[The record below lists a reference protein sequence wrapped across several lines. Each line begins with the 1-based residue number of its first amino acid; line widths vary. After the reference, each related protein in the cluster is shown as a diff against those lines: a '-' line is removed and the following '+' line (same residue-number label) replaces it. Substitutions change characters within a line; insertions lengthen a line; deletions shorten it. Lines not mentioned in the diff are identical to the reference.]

1 MEHLFRFSTKRPY
14 QSDMVTDIYDA
25 VSKGND
31 ILINAPTGIGK
42 TDASIGAVLSYAL
55 HNNKTVFFLTPKI
68 SQHRIAIDSLNGIK
82 QKFKLDFKYVDI
94 VGKQNMCINEKVNGI
109 EGESFYSA
117 CEHLIK
123 NSKCPFF
130 SKVKLFKPED
140 DVDMLD
146 AADMGHNSVFEES
159 YAQGMCA
166 YEVSAKL
173 AKNANIIVAGYSH
186 LLNPY
191 LKQAFLKKIS
201 HSLDDSILIWD
212 EAHNVLN
219 AANSYFSVTL
229 STNGIVRA
237 MHELQSIGNTMDLGY
252 LKFALDGLAK
262 KKLEKLDEAFVA
274 KDELPP
280 DILQNANDIISQL
293 ENAALEYI
301 EQSKAKRSAV
311 MHIAKFLSEWV
322 QQGQSTASIISRFGG
337 SVKLSLTCLYPER
350 AIPIFGEAY
359 ANVFMSATLLPLKM
373 YSDLFGLEDAKLKSY
388 GSPFPSS
395 NKLAIIDADITTK
408 YQERSIEQ
416 YKRIADKIIRIKDST
431 PGNIAVFFPSFAVLD
446 STFRYMH
453 DSDIYIQRR
462 EMKNIAVESIIKDFQ
477 KSDNS
482 MLFGVMGGSLSEGI
496 DYVNNSIKGIVIVGI
511 PLTKPDLELT
521 ARIEYI
527 NRRFS
532 GKGNEYAY
540 TIPAIIRAIQ
550 AAGRAVRSENDKAVI
565 VLMDRRYKWSMYK
578 SIVSNSIP
586 VSEPIDYI
594 GEIRKF
600 WRMQGA
606 Q

>member
-1 MEHLFRFSTKRPY
+1 MEQLFRFSKKRPY
-14 QSDMVTDIYDA
+14 QSDMVNDIYDA
-25 VSKGND
+25 VSRGND

-68 SQHRIAIDSLNGIK
+68 SQHKIAIDSLRGIK
-82 QKFKLDFKYVDI
+82 QKFKLDFKYADI
-94 VGKQNMCINEKVNGI
+94 VGKQNMCINEKVNSI

-140 DVDMLD
+140 DATMLD
-146 AADMGHNSVFEES
+146 AADLGHNSVFEES
-159 YAQGMCA
+159 YNQGMCA

-173 AKNANIIVAGYSH
+173 AKNADVIVAGYSH

-191 LKQAFLKKIS
+191 LKQAFLKKIA

-229 STNGIVRA
+229 STNGILRA
-237 MHELQSIGNTMDLGY
+237 MRELQSIGNAMDLGY
-252 LKFALDGLAK
+252 LKFALDSLAK

-280 DILQNANDIISQL
+280 DILQNANAIISQL

-301 EQSKAKRSAV
+301 EQSKAKRSAT
-311 MHIAKFLSEWV
+311 MHIAKFLNEWI
-322 QQGQSTASIISRFGG
+322 QQGESTASIISRFGG

-350 AIPIFGEAY
+350 AIPIFGEAH

-408 YQERSIEQ
+408 YQERSVEQ
-416 YKRIADKIIRIKDST
+416 YKRIAEKIIRIKDST

-453 DSDIYIQRR
+453 DSDIYMQRR
-462 EMKNIAVESIIKDFQ
+462 EMKNIAVESIIKEFQ

-496 DYVNNSIKGIVIVGI
+496 DYENNSIKGIVIVGI
-511 PLTKPDLELT
+511 PLTKPDLELN

-532 GKGNEYAY
+532 GKGSEYAY
-540 TIPAIIRAIQ
+540 TIPAIMRAIQ

-594 GEIRKF
+594 GEIKRF

-606 Q
+606 K

>member
-1 MEHLFRFSTKRPY
+1 MEQLFRFSKKRPY
-14 QSDMVTDIYDA
+14 QSDMVNDIYDA
-25 VSKGND
+25 VSRGND

-68 SQHRIAIDSLNGIK
+68 SQHRIAIDSLRGIK
-82 QKFKLDFKYVDI
+82 QKFKLDFRYADI

-140 DVDMLD
+140 DADMLD
-146 AADMGHNSVFEES
+146 AADLGHNSVFEES
-159 YAQGMCA
+159 YNQGMCA

-173 AKNANIIVAGYSH
+173 AKNANVIVAGYSH

-229 STNGIVRA
+229 STNGILRA
-237 MHELQSIGNTMDLGY
+237 MRELQSIGNMMDLGY
-252 LKFALDGLAK
+252 LKFALDSLAK

-301 EQSKAKRSAV
+301 EQSKAKRSAI

-322 QQGQSTASIISRFGG
+322 HQGQSTASIISRFGNT
-337 SVKLSLTCLYPER
+337 VKLSLTCLYPER

-408 YQERSIEQ
+408 YQERSVEQ
-416 YKRIADKIIRIKDST
+416 YKRIAEKIIRIKDST

-462 EMKNIAVESIIKDFQ
+462 EMKNVAVESIIKEFQ
-477 KSDNS
+477 KGNNS

-496 DYVNNSIKGIVIVGI
+496 DYENNSIKGIVIVGI
-511 PLTKPDLELT
+511 PLTKPDLELS

-532 GKGNEYAY
+532 GKGSEYTY

-586 VSEPIDYI
+586 ISEPIDYI
-594 GEIRKF
+594 GEIKRF